1 MGTHGIGR
9 RPLLA
14 GGAGLLAAG
23 AAGAARAQGT
33 QAALPSS
40 PVVLNIM
47 DVAGAMQIDRPGIE
61 RFRAQN
67 PKLLSRFNVQLAP
80 SPELAGK
87 LKAQQDAGRVDIDFV
102 LLGLGPLS
110 DGVTQGL
117 WTAVRPTYADV
128 LPDLEGILL
137 PGAKMLQA
145 NFGKEFGTIVSYTP
159 SGPLFEYMPDRVQS
173 VPRTAQELLD
183 WARAHPRRFV
193 YARPANSGPGW
204 TFLQGLPY
212 ILGDKDPT
220 DPLNGWDKSW
230 EYLKALGETIDHYP
244 TGTAATM
251 RELGEGTRDIIA
263 TACGWDLNPRV
274 LGVVPKE
281 AKVFMLD
288 GTHWLPDAH
297 FMAIPKGVAPEK
309 VAVGVRM
316 MAFLL
321 QPAQQA
327 LTYDKGYLYPGPV
340 IPDAPLSMAPQ
351 ESQDIVKEFGR
362 PEYEVWF
369 RERPTAAPLTPDRLV
384 AAFRRWDEQVG
395 SKTAR

>member
-1 MGTHGIGR
+1 MLRTGLGR
-9 RPLLA
+9 RPFVA
-14 GGAGLLAAG
+14 GGSALLAAG
-23 AAGAARAQGT
+23 SAQA
-33 QAALPSS
+33 QAPSS

-47 DVAGAMQIDRPGIE
+47 DVAGALQIDRPGID
-61 RFRAQN
+61 RFRAQFPN
-67 PKLLSRFNVQLAP
+67 LLSRYNVQLAP

-87 LKAQQDAGRVDIDFV
+87 LKAQQGAGRVDIDFV
-102 LLGLGPLS
+102 LLGVGPLS
-110 DGVTQGL
+110 DGITQGI
-117 WTAVRPTYADV
+117 WTQLLPNFADV
-128 LPDLEGILL
+128 LPDLNTILV
-137 PGAKMLQA
+137 PGAKMMQD
-145 NFGKEFGTIVSYTP
+145 NFGRGYGIEVSYTP
-159 SGPLFEYMPDRVQS
+159 SGPLFEYIPERVGGT
-173 VPRTAQELLD
+173 VPKTTGELLD

-230 EYLKALGETIDHYP
+230 AYLAAMGETIDYYP
-244 TGTAATM
+244 PGTAATM
-251 RELGEGTRDIIA
+251 KELGEGTRDIIA

-274 LGVVPKE
+274 LGIVPKE
-281 AKVFMLD
+281 ARVFIMD

-309 VAVGVRM
+309 MAVGVRL

-321 QPAQQA
+321 QRAQQV

-340 IPDAPLSMAPQ
+340 IADAPLSEAPQ
-351 ESQDIVKEFGR
+351 ESQDIVAEFGR
-362 PEYEVWF
+362 PEYATWF
-369 RERPTAAPLTPDRLV
+369 ASYPIAAPLTPDRLV

-395 SKTAR
+395 AKANR